1 VGPCAKVTRVMFVR
15 RSGCRASRKRV
26 TRGGGGEL
34 VPSRSVLGMR
44 TLEQRPSPRPQSS
57 VEPRL
62 GLGPVGITVRV
73 VVAVAFLFGANFL
86 IAGLYALIGMVPA
99 LAGLLTDTTPAALAL
114 FVLLQAAMLGTVLL
128 LVWAW
133 LRLVERRR
141 LRDAGWRWT
150 AGSPGWLLLAAVVAG
165 GLVFAVVA
173 ALPATG
179 PVVDLDDLGPA
190 TPTAFA
196 LVALVSQ
203 AFLLQ
208 GIPEE
213 LLFRGWLLW
222 ALRARPVLAIAVTTL
237 SFTVIHLASSGGQES
252 LAERLLYLALPFG
265 FSLLAV
271 GLMLW
276 TRTLWSAV
284 GVHGGFHL
292 GNAAAVVFLPQ
303 VDAALSWVLI
313 GGVQSALGLVLIV
326 TALRRGRR
334 LFDAPRVSR

>member
-1 VGPCAKVTRVMFVR
+1 
-15 RSGCRASRKRV
+15 
-26 TRGGGGEL
+26 
-34 VPSRSVLGMR
+34 MR
-44 TLEQRPSPRPQSS
+44 TVEQRPSPRPQAS
-57 VEPRL
+57 VQPRL

-73 VVAVAFLFGANFL
+73 IVAVAILFGANLL
-86 IAGLYALIGMVPA
+86 IAGLSALLGMVPA
-99 LAGLLTDTTPAALAL
+99 LAGLLSDTTPASLAV
-114 FVLLQAAMLGTVLL
+114 FVLLQAAMLGAVLL

-133 LRLVERRR
+133 MRFVERRP

-150 AGSPGWLLLAAVVAG
+150 AGSAGWLLMAAVVAG

-173 ALPATG
+173 VLPATG

-237 SFTVIHLASSGGQES
+237 SFTVIHLLSSGGQES
-252 LAERLLYLALPFG
+252 AVERVLYLALPFG

-271 GLMLW
+271 GMMLW
-276 TRTLWSAV
+276 TRSLWSAV

-303 VDAALSWVLI
+303 VDAALSWLAI
-313 GGVQSALGLVLIV
+313 GGVQSVVGLVLIV

-334 LFDAPRVSR
+334 FFDEPRPPR